1 MQYKD
6 LKNKAKKLGL
16 RVTKNVNGRRKRLS
30 SSELRAKIT
39 ANFENSVKNAQ
50 KVIKICRT
58 VVAPANYQVPTGV
71 PPPPPP
77 PPPPPKKL
85 MGVPPPPPPPPPPP
99 KKLMGVPPPPPPP
112 KKLMGVPPAPSGNTT
127 TMALLNELKM
137 KLKNKKNMTGRLTP
151 PKKSPVK
158 TQQMALLN
166 ELKQKL
172 KKKS

>member
-39 ANFENSVKNAQ
+39 ANFENGVKNAQ

-77 PPPPPKKL
+77 PPPPPKK
-85 MGVPPPPPPPPPPP
+85 P
-99 KKLMGVPPPPPPP
+99 MGVPPPPPPP
-112 KKLMGVPPAPSGNTT
+112 KKLVGVPPAPSGNTT

>member
-77 PPPPPKKL
+77 PPP
-85 MGVPPPPPPPPPPP
+85 
-99 KKLMGVPPPPPPP
+99 

>member
-58 VVAPANYQVPTGV
+58 VVAPTNYQVPMGV
-71 PPPPPP
+71 P

-85 MGVPPPPPPPPPPP
+85 IGVPPP
-99 KKLMGVPPPPPPP
+99 
-112 KKLMGVPPAPSGNTT
+112 PPAPSGNTKT
-127 TMALLNELKM
+127 VMLLNELKM
-137 KLKNKKNMTGRLTP
+137 KLKNKKNMTGKVIT

-158 TQQMALLN
+158 TQHMALLN

-172 KKKS
+172 KKKL